1 MLLVERRDIL
11 TAFTEK
17 SDDLAQVFVKTGTFG
32 FIPGHPT
39 AWTQPLYAWFLIP
52 IYWIF
57 GRSWWAVGLI
67 QIAVAVGTALLVYE
81 VGRRFVSKRVGLVA
95 ACVATL
101 NPYLVWHDV
110 HENREI
116 LDQFLAVAI
125 VLLTMI
131 LAGRRSLWLG
141 AVLGI
146 TLALAILGNT
156 RLLFLPLICCA
167 FLVGREPRTWAVV
180 GVVLAGCALGLV
192 PWVVRNKVS
201 VGCFTLTT
209 DTRALWKANNLNT
222 YETLAQGKWIDDVP
236 PLPNEPPTPEFAG
249 AYYKVYGKV
258 LPVDECARM
267 RFYRHLVFQFWRDHP
282 GEKAKLA
289 GQASW
294 MLWDPQAIRTEGRA
308 ESGGAVD
315 TLREW
320 VAAGVLDRDLRAGD
334 PRRLAAAGPAGAAR
348 RRAARV
354 SNAGGDGVR
363 GRHPLPG
370 AVGLPDRAGGGC
382 GRVVGRRPPEADG
395 GVRFLTSQGRRW
407 QRRQADGAQDS
418 TGQYGQAPP
427 AQHPAASVVSLR
439 RSPAPPGGSR
449 RRPVA

>member
-1 MLLVERRDIL
+1 VAVVAAVPRLVVLLVERRDIL

-17 SDDLAQVFVKTGTFG
+17 SDDLAQIFIKTGTLG

-57 GRSWWAVGLI
+57 GRSWLAIGLI

-81 VGRRFVSKRVGLVA
+81 LGRRLVSKRVGLVA

-125 VLLTMI
+125 VLLVMI
-131 LAGRRSLWLG
+131 LAGRRSLVLA
-141 AVLGI
+141 AVLGVA
-146 TLALAILGNT
+146 LALSILGNT
-156 RLLFLPLICCA
+156 RLLFLPIVACA
-167 FLVGREPRTWAVV
+167 FLVGRERRTWAVV
-180 GVVLAGCALGLV
+180 GVVLAGCALGLA
-192 PWVVRNKVS
+192 PWAIRNKVS

-209 DTRALWKANNLNT
+209 DTRALWKANNATT
-222 YETLAQGKWIDDVP
+222 YDTLAHGKWIDDVP
-236 PLPNEPPTPEFAG
+236 PLPNDPPTPEFAG
-249 AYYKVYGKV
+249 AYYQAYGKV

-289 GQASW
+289 GQATEL
-294 MLWDPQAIRTEGRA
+294 LWDPQAIRTEGRA

-315 TLREW
+315 TLRRW
-320 VAAGVLDRDLRAGD
+320 AQPAYSIPLFVLGILGVWLLPGRLALLGVALLLYQTLVAMGFAGATRYRVPWDFLIA
-334 PRRLAAAGPAGAAR
+334 LAAAAAVWW
-348 RRAARV
+348 AA
-354 SNAGGDGVR
+354 D
-363 GRHPLPG
+363 
-370 AVGLPDRAGGGC
+370 
-382 GRVVGRRPPEADG
+382 
-395 GVRFLTSQGRRW
+395 
-407 QRRQADGAQDS
+407 
-418 TGQYGQAPP
+418 
-427 AQHPAASVVSLR
+427 
-439 RSPAPPGGSR
+439 SR
-449 RRPVA
+449 RRRT

>member
-1 MLLVERRDIL
+1 VTRRPWLIVAAVAAVPRLAVLLVERRDIL
-11 TAFTEK
+11 AAFTEK
-17 SDDLAQVFVKTGTFG
+17 SDDIAQVFLKTGTFG
-32 FIPGHPT
+32 FVPGHPT

-81 VGRRFVSKRVGLVA
+81 LGRRFVSKRVGLVA

-101 NPYLVWHDV
+101 NPYLIWHDV

-125 VLLTMI
+125 VLLTMV

-156 RLLFLPLICCA
+156 RLAFLPLICCA
-167 FLVGREPRTWAVV
+167 FLVGREQRTWAVA
-180 GVVLAGCALGLV
+180 GLVLAGCALALV

-209 DTRALWKANNLNT
+209 DTRALWKANNPNT
-222 YETLAQGKWIDDVP
+222 YATLAAGKWIDDVP

-267 RFYRHLVFQFWRDHP
+267 RFYRHLVFEFWRDHP
-282 GEKAKLA
+282 GEKSKLA

-315 TLREW
+315 VLREW
-320 VAAGVLDRDLRAGD
+320 AQPAYSIALFVLGILGVWLLPG
-334 PRRLAAAGPAGAAR
+334 RLALFGVVLLAYQTLVAMGFAGATRYRVPWDFLIALAATAAVWWAIDR
-348 RRAARV
+348 RR
-354 SNAGGDGVR
+354 
-363 GRHPLPG
+363 
-370 AVGLPDRAGGGC
+370 
-382 GRVVGRRPPEADG
+382 
-395 GVRFLTSQGRRW
+395 
-407 QRRQADGAQDS
+407 
-418 TGQYGQAPP
+418 
-427 AQHPAASVVSLR
+427 R
-439 RSPAPPGGSR
+439 RS
-449 RRPVA
+449 VA

>member
-1 MLLVERRDIL
+1 VIRHARLIVVAAAALPRLVVLIVERHDIL

-17 SDDLAQVFVKTGTFG
+17 SDEIAQTFVKTGTFG

-57 GRSWWAVGLI
+57 GRSWWAVGVI

-81 VGRRFVSKRVGLVA
+81 LGRRFVSKRVGLVA
-95 ACVATL
+95 AVVATL

-116 LDQFLAVAI
+116 LDQFLAVAV
-125 VLLTMI
+125 VLLVMI
-131 LAGRRSLWLG
+131 LAGRRSLWLA
-141 AVLGI
+141 AVLG
-146 TLALAILGNT
+146 LALGLAILGNT

-167 FLVGREPRTWAVV
+167 FLVGRERRTWAVV
-180 GVVLAGCALGLV
+180 GVVLASCAIALL
-192 PWVVRNKVS
+192 PWAVRNRVQ

-209 DTRALWKANNLNT
+209 DTRALWKANNVNT
-222 YETLAQGKWIDDVP
+222 YETLAAGKWIDDVP

-267 RFYRHLVFQFWRDHP
+267 RVYRHLVLEFWRQHP

-289 GQASW
+289 GQATE
-294 MLWDPQAIRTEGRA
+294 MLWNPQAIRTEGRA

-315 TLREW
+315 KLRRW
-320 VAAGVLDRDLRAGD
+320 AQPAYSIPLFVLGLLGVWLLPG
-334 PRRLAAAGPAGAAR
+334 RLALLGVALLAYQTLVAIGFAGATRYRVPWDFLIALAGAAAVWWGIDRAR
-348 RRAARV
+348 RRRTAA
-354 SNAGGDGVR
+354 
-363 GRHPLPG
+363 
-370 AVGLPDRAGGGC
+370 
-382 GRVVGRRPPEADG
+382 
-395 GVRFLTSQGRRW
+395 
-407 QRRQADGAQDS
+407 
-418 TGQYGQAPP
+418 
-427 AQHPAASVVSLR
+427 
-439 RSPAPPGGSR
+439 
-449 RRPVA
+449 

>member
-1 MLLVERRDIL
+1 MRPAPRLIVVLAAAVPRLVVLLVERRDIL

-17 SDDLAQVFVKTGTFG
+17 SDDIAQTFVSSGTFG

-67 QIAVAVGTALLVYE
+67 QIAVAVGTALLVFE
-81 VGRRFVSKRVGLVA
+81 LGRRFVSRRVGLVA
-95 ACVATL
+95 AVVATL

-125 VLLTMI
+125 VLLVMI
-131 LAGRRSLWLG
+131 LAGRRSFWLA
-141 AVLGI
+141 AVLG
-146 TLALAILGNT
+146 LALGLAILGNT

-167 FLVGREPRTWAVV
+167 FLVGRERRTWAVV
-180 GVVLAGCALGLV
+180 GVVLVGCVLTLL
-192 PWVVRNKVS
+192 PWMVRNRVQ

-209 DTRALWKANNLNT
+209 DTRALWKANNVNT
-222 YETLAQGKWIDDVP
+222 YETLAHGKWIDDVP
-236 PLPNEPPTPEFAG
+236 PLKNEPPTPEFAG

-267 RFYRHLVFQFWRDHP
+267 RVYRHLVFEFWRKHP

-289 GQASW
+289 GQATE

-308 ESGGAVD
+308 ESGGLVD
-315 TLREW
+315 TLRTLGS
-320 VAAGVLDRDLRAGD
+320 AGVLDPAVRSRPA
-334 PRRLAAAGPAGAAR
+334 RRVAAA
-348 RRAARV
+348 
-354 SNAGGDGVR
+354 
-363 GRHPLPG
+363 
-370 AVGLPDRAGGGC
+370 
-382 GRVVGRRPPEADG
+382 ADG
-395 GVRFLTSQGRRW
+395 WPCSGWCSSSTRRSSRSGSQGRR
-407 QRRQADGAQDS
+407 A
-418 TGQYGQAPP
+418 TGCRGT
-427 AQHPAASVVSLR
+427 S
-439 RSPAPPGGSR
+439 
-449 RRPVA
+449 